1 MEEEVYTVEE
11 IQQAMDNIAFD
22 QIDINDVIE
31 ELRRIKIIIVR
42 PPVK

>member
-1 MEEEVYTVEE
+1 MEEYTFTEQE
-11 IQQAMDNIAFD
+11 IRDAMANIDFD
-22 QIDINDVIE
+22 GPDINDVIE